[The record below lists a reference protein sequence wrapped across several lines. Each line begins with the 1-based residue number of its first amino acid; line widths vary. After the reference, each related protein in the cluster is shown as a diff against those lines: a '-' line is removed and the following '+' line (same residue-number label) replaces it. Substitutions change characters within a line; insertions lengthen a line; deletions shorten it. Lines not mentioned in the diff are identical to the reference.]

1 MTSGAAIFDMDGT
14 LVDNMPL
21 HIECWIALFRDE
33 GRTVTVEDYHAAG
46 IGGSAEEVA
55 RHFLGEHLTDAQTER
70 LVGRK
75 EFLYR
80 TLARR
85 RLKLLRGTR
94 RLLRQARRVGIPLA
108 LATSAGPQNVAFFL
122 ETQAL
127 DGYFD
132 AVLDSG
138 SVARTKPHPDVFLQ
152 AAGRLGIAPDDCLVF
167 EDSLPG
173 LEAARR
179 AGMRAVAVATMHPAE
194 QLQTLPHVVKMV
206 ADYAGLLLGDLFEEV
221 DKGLLPCHNGDEQT

>member
-33 GRTVTVEDYHAAG
+33 GRAVTIEDYHDVG

-85 RLKLLRGTR
+85 KLKLPRGTR
-94 RLLRQARRVGIPLA
+94 RLLRQARRAGIPLA
-108 LATSAGPQNVAFFL
+108 LATSAGPQNLAFFL
-122 ETQAL
+122 ETQKL
-127 DGYFD
+127 NGYFD
-132 AVLDSG
+132 VVLDSEA
-138 SVARTKPHPDVFLQ
+138 VARTKPHPDVFLR
-152 AAGRLGIAPDDCLVF
+152 AAERMGVAPAACLVF

-179 AGMRAVAVATMHPAE
+179 AGMQAVAVATMHPADH
-194 QLQTLPHVVKMV
+194 LQKLPHVVKV
-206 ADYAGLLLGDLFEEV
+206 VTDYAGLSLGETLA
-221 DKGLLPCHNGDEQT
+221 GLGSCPVGA

>member
-1 MTSGAAIFDMDGT
+1 MNGAVIFDMDGALT
-14 LVDNMPL
+14 DNMPL

-33 GRTVTVEDYHAAG
+33 GRAVTAQDYHAAR

-55 RHFLGEHLTDAQTER
+55 RHFLGGDLSDAQAER

-85 RLKLLRGTR
+85 RLRLLRGTR
-94 RLLRQARRVGIPLA
+94 RRLQQARREGIPLA
-108 LATSAGPQNVAFFL
+108 LATSAGPQNVEFFL
-122 ETQAL
+122 ETQGL
-127 DGYFD
+127 HGYFD
-132 AVLDSG
+132 VVLDAS

-152 AAGRLGIAPDDCLVF
+152 AADRMGAPPDSCLVF
-167 EDSLPG
+167 EDSFPG

-179 AGMRAVAVATMHPAE
+179 AGMRAVAVATTHPLE
-194 QLQTLPHVVKMV
+194 QLQGLPHAVKVVT
-206 ADYAGLLLGDLFEEV
+206 DYAGLSLRALLVDLA
-221 DKGLLPCHNGDEQT
+221 

>member
-21 HIECWIALFRDE
+21 HIECWIALFRDD
-33 GRTVTVEDYHAAG
+33 GRAVTAQDYHAAG
-46 IGGSAEEVA
+46 IGGSAEEVT
-55 RHFLGEHLTDAQTER
+55 RHFLGDHLTDAQTER

-94 RLLRQARRVGIPLA
+94 RMLWQARREKIPLA
-108 LATSAGPQNVAFFL
+108 LATSAGERNVEFFL
-122 ETQAL
+122 ETQDL
-127 DGYFD
+127 HGFFD
-132 AVLDSG
+132 VVLDAG
-138 SVARTKPHPDVFLQ
+138 SVTRTKPHPDVFLK
-152 AAGRLGIAPDDCLVF
+152 AADRLGVPPDQCLVF

-179 AGMRAVAVATMHPAE
+179 AGMRAVAVATMHPPE
-194 QLQTLPHVVKMV
+194 TLQRLPHVVKV
-206 ADYAGLLLGDLFEEV
+206 VTDYAGLSLCELFGER
-221 DKGLLPCHNGDEQT
+221 G

>member
-1 MTSGAAIFDMDGT
+1 MTDNAVIFDMDGT

-21 HIECWIALFRDE
+21 HIECWIALFQDE
-33 GRTVTVEDYHAAG
+33 GRAVTAQDYHASG

-70 LVGRK
+70 LVDEK
-75 EFLYR
+75 EFLYP

-94 RLLRQARRVGIPLA
+94 RMLWQARREEIPLA
-108 LATSAGPQNVAFFL
+108 LATSAGEQNVEFFM
-122 ETQAL
+122 ETQNL
-127 DGYFD
+127 HGYFD
-132 AVLDSG
+132 VVLDAG
-138 SVARTKPHPDVFLQ
+138 SVTRTKPHPDVFLK
-152 AAGRLGIAPDDCLVF
+152 AADRMGVPPDRCLVF

-179 AGMRAVAVATMHPAE
+179 AGMRAVGMATMHPPE
-194 QLQTLPHVVKMV
+194 QLRRLAHVVGV
-206 ADYAGLLLGDLFEEV
+206 IQDYAGVSLRELLAELG
-221 DKGLLPCHNGDEQT
+221 

>member
-1 MTSGAAIFDMDGT
+1 MTSGAAIFDIDGT
-14 LVDNMPL
+14 LADNMPL

-33 GRTVTVEDYHAAG
+33 GQVVTPQDYHAAG
-46 IGGSAEEVA
+46 IGGSAEEAA

-85 RLKLLRGTR
+85 KLKLLHGTR
-94 RLLRQARRVGIPLA
+94 RLLRQARRENIPLA

-132 AVLDSG
+132 VVLDSS
-138 SVARTKPHPDVFLQ
+138 SVARTKPHPDVFLK
-152 AAGRLGIAPDDCLVF
+152 AADRMGVAPDACLVF

-173 LEAARR
+173 LKAARR
-179 AGMRAVAVATMHPAE
+179 AGMRAVAVATMRPAE
-194 QLQTLPHVVKMV
+194 QLQALPHVVKV
-206 ADYAGLLLGDLFEEV
+206 VTDYAGLFLREIFTDGGSE
-221 DKGLLPCHNGDEQT
+221 